1 MKLSNKILFGFF
13 GFAFIYLTAVF
24 AEVRLRG
31 IPNIINDN
39 NSIAETVDMP
49 GVSYLVLQNLDK
61 QVNVVGSDRGRLEV
75 RSISGDLLQKL
86 NYKVSGDTLTLSEL
100 KSEELRTFKITFFVP
115 KAHLKAIS
123 VNASEAIV
131 KGLDQELLI
140 VSQNAG
146 RTRMSDNKIG
156 TIQLDISDRSYV
168 DMSAKGLDTLRATID
183 NSDVHIAAPI
193 GFLRGSMKNK
203 SSLRASDIHEIQF
216 LKDDSSRLSLYY

>member
-1 MKLSNKILFGFF
+1 MKLSNKILLGFF

-39 NSIAETVDMP
+39 NSIAETVEMS
-49 GVSYLVLQNLDK
+49 GVSYLVLQDVDK
-61 QVNVVGSDRGRLEV
+61 QVNVVGSDRARLEV

-86 NYKVSGDTLTLSEL
+86 NYEVSGDTLTLSKL

-123 VNASEAIV
+123 VNTAEAIV

-146 RTRMSDNKIG
+146 RIRMSENKIG
-156 TIQLDISDRSYV
+156 TIQLDVSDKSYL
-168 DMSAKGLDTLRATID
+168 DMSAKGLDTLQARID
-183 NSDVHIAAPI
+183 NSNVHIAAPI
-193 GFLRGSMKNK
+193 RVLRGSMKNK
-203 SSLRASDIHEIQF
+203 SFLRAGDIDEIQF
-216 LKDDSSRLSLYY
+216 VKDDSSRLSLYY